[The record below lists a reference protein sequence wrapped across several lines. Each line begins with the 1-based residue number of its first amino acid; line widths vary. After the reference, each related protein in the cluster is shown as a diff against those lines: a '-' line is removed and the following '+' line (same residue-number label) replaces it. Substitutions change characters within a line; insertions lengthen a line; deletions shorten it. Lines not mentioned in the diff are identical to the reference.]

1 MLVFSCCCFWKKL
14 MRWEEHAGKS
24 SVSRILKCENW
35 NMFFVRDCL
44 DFSMAFYYSK
54 FSKKSIEMVFGSA
67 FVRQNGFW
75 SCFQK
80 YSLSKLWRNW
90 EIFRFWQFSG
100 LENCHFLTVFS
111 RIKYVFICSEVSRL
125 IFNIS
130 FWIIFQK
137 NFRPNCIR
145 FRKMAHSANV
155 NRHSAGSANFGDAIC
170 GVLLYFICKNAFF
183 FWIWSQ
189 ISEEMLY

>member
-1 MLVFSCCCFWKKL
+1 MSTFYNTSWSISRKNPAFFFPKTFVNSKMLVFSCCCFWKKL

-145 FRKMAHSANV
+145 FRKMAHSV
-155 NRHSAGSANFGDAIC
+155 TIR
-170 GVLLYFICKNAFF
+170 
-183 FWIWSQ
+183 W
-189 ISEEMLY
+189 